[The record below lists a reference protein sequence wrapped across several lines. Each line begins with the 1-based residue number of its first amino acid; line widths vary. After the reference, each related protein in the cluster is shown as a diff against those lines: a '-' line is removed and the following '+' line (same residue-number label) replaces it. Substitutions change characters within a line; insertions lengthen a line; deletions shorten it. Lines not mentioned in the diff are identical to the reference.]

1 MDGVPASHQMAIGRP
16 RQTKTNQKTTSV
28 PRFMARLAPDNLRLS
43 AWRVDN
49 ARPLKPSTP
58 AFTMAVNSNAS
69 AQCGHVNVP
78 EARPSNST
86 FNVQWG
92 HAMVTMP
99 TNPDMSG

>member
-1 MDGVPASHQMAIGRP
+1 MPASHQMAMGRP
-16 RQTKTNQKTTSV
+16 KQTKANQKTTSV
-28 PRFMARLAPDNLRLS
+28 PRFIARLAPDNLRLS

-58 AFTMAVNSNAS
+58 AFTMAVNSNGS

-78 EARPSNST
+78 EALSSNST

-99 TNPDMSG
+99 SSPGMSG

>member
-1 MDGVPASHQMAIGRP
+1 MPASHQMAMGRP
-16 RQTKTNQKTTSV
+16 KNTKINQMTTSV
-28 PRFMARLAPDNLRLS
+28 PLFMARLAPGNGRLS
-43 AWRVDN
+43 TRRMDS

-58 AFTMAVNSNAS
+58 AFTMAVNSNGL
-69 AQCGHVNVP
+69 AQCGQVNVP

-99 TNPDMSG
+99 ASPGMSG

>member
-1 MDGVPASHQMAIGRP
+1 MDGMPASHQMVMGRP
-16 RQTKTNQKTTSV
+16 KNTKANQKTTSV
-28 PRFMARLAPDNLRLS
+28 PRFVARLAPDNLRLS

-58 AFTMAVNSNAS
+58 AFTMAVKSKGS
-69 AQCGHVNVP
+69 AQCGQVNVP
-78 EARPSNST
+78 EARSSNST